1 MKRIFLLFNLLTTTT
16 LQSFSQRLQY
26 KGVFAPSTSFVN
38 EAEKPYRQEISL
50 NGSWQFQPI
59 QLPVGFR
66 EGADGAPA
74 LPAVNNGQW
83 DKTPIRIPSPWNVN
97 SFADEHGQ
105 GGDFRTFPSYP
116 KEWEHIKMG
125 WMRRKF
131 SVPANWIGKR
141 LLLHFEALAG
151 DARILING
159 KPAGEHFGIFL
170 PFDVDV
176 TALVKA
182 GAENEIAVGVRK
194 ASLFDKNGNYG
205 RRTYQAGSFWGQ
217 HIAGIWQD
225 VSLIGVPQVYVKNVF
240 VKPDV
245 QGDHLTAEIT
255 IKNDSDREANLT
267 VDAGAYKWQAE
278 NAADIAEPAG
288 KLASG
293 SALTIPAIKIK
304 VPAHTEKIITLNT
317 QVGDK
322 LARWSPDSPNL
333 YVLLARVNNGRQ
345 QLDTRYTRFGWRT
358 VTLNGGQVLM
368 NGKSIIMRGDSWHF
382 LGIPQMTRRYV
393 VAWFKA
399 MRDAGLNTVRLHAQP
414 YPSFYMDVA
423 DEMGIMVLDETAIW
437 ASDGGPKVDDPEYWK
452 DTKHHVAE
460 LVLRDR
466 NHPSVFGWSVSNEVM
481 PVVVNVMR
489 NPSGIRDTL
498 INYYGIWADICRKL
512 DPTRV
517 WISADGED
525 DAEGKLPTYIIHYG
539 GQETMDR
546 AHKSGK
552 PWGVGEAGNAYYG
565 TPEQV
570 AETNGNRAYESFL
583 GRMEGVAQSS
593 YQNLMQQRERESIYN
608 SVFNMVWYG
617 LKPLPIGLKDK
628 TKAPTLEDG
637 VYFTNFKEDASG
649 VQPERLGPYSTTL
662 NPGYDPALPLYESW
676 PLFDGIK
683 AAAEN
688 IPFEVGKPTTDQSG
702 KTVMPLGKGLPVSI
716 IGGPGSTLAADLKKL
731 GVIEQTGKNTARILF
746 IDGSNP
752 PSAQSKSTIDKVLA
766 NGGTVLVWGVNKDG
780 VDALNK
786 LLPATIE
793 VTGRKSSSL
802 LPSAIDGITN
812 GIGAADMYFS
822 ELNPADVINNG
833 LNGELVRQSKIL
845 LTSNNTDWQKWNK
858 QPEYAKTAMVV
869 RSEFEAKPSGTAMIL
884 YEKCAGKLIVT
895 TLPPVPK
902 LIKGMRLVRKL
913 LSNAGVALTEGANDD
928 VLNANGEITGILYAG
943 NFTARSADEAK
954 ARNFIDPNAA
964 DEMKDG
970 LEVHRKIWTSLHVGK
985 TIFDLSAL
993 DGGVSAGKEQV
1004 AYLSFWVSS
1013 QRSLEDLLAEPNL
1026 PIVNLQVKA
1035 GGNAVVFLNGK
1046 QILEAET
1053 SGEAKELKLKRGW
1066 NHFLIKLVRNGS
1078 NWEFAGKLTSN
1089 QPEFIKTLGSA
1100 VQKP

>member
-1 MKRIFLLFNLLTTTT
+1 MKKKLLLLILFTTTA
-16 LQSFSQRLQY
+16 LQTFSQRLQY
-26 KGVFAPSTSFVN
+26 TGVFAPSTGFVK
-38 EAEKPYRQEISL
+38 ESEKPYRQELSL
-50 NGSWQFQPI
+50 NGSWQFQPV
-59 QLPVGFR
+59 QLPAGFR
-66 EGADGAPA
+66 EGNDSAPA
-74 LPAVNNGQW
+74 LSGMQPDQW
-83 DKTPIRIPSPWNVN
+83 DKTLIRIPSPWNVN

-105 GGDFRTFPSYP
+105 GGDFRTYPSYP

-125 WMRRKF
+125 WLRRKF
-131 SVPANWIGKR
+131 NVPANYNGKR

-151 DARILING
+151 DSRIMING
-159 KPAGEHFGIFL
+159 KPAGDHFGIFL
-170 PFDVDV
+170 PFDLDV
-176 TALVKA
+176 TSLVKP
-182 GAENEIAVGVRK
+182 GAENEVAVGVRK

-225 VSLIGVPQVYVKNVF
+225 VALIAVPLVYVKDVF

-245 QGDHLTAEIT
+245 QGDHLAAEIT
-255 IKNDSDREANLT
+255 IKNDGDREANLT

-278 NAADIAEPAG
+278 NAADAAEPVG
-288 KLASG
+288 KLASV
-293 SALTIPAIKIK
+293 SALDIPAVKIK
-304 VPAHTEKIITLNT
+304 VPAHTEKVVTLNT

-322 LARWSPDSPNL
+322 LARWSPESPNL
-333 YVLLARVNNGRQ
+333 YALLARVSNGKQ
-345 QLDTRYTRFGWRT
+345 QVDTRYTRFGWRT
-358 VTLNGGQVLM
+358 VSINGGQVLM
-368 NGKSIIMRGDSWHF
+368 NGKPVVMRGDSWHF
-382 LGIPQMTRRYV
+382 LGTPQMTRRYA

-437 ASDGGPKVDDPEYWK
+437 ASDGGPKVDDPDYWK

-489 NPSGIRDTL
+489 NPTGIKDTL

-512 DPTRV
+512 DPTRA

-525 DAEGKLPTYIIHYG
+525 DAEGKLPTYVMHYG
-539 GQETMDR
+539 DQSTMDR

-608 SVFNMVWYG
+608 SVFNLVWYG

-637 VYFTNFKEDASG
+637 VYFTNYKEDSPG

-662 NPGYDPALPLYESW
+662 NPGYDPALPLYQTW
-676 PLFDGIK
+676 PFFDAIK

-688 IPFEVGKPTTDQSG
+688 KPYEVGKPLANHDAKSAVSG
-702 KTVMPLGKGLPVSI
+702 KSSGAAV
-716 IGGPGSTLAADLKKL
+716 IGGAGSTLAADLKKL
-731 GVIEQTGKNTARILF
+731 GAIEQTGKAAPHVLF
-746 IDGSNP
+746 VDGSNP
-752 PSAQSKSTIDKVLA
+752 PSAQNKSTIDKVLA
-766 NGGTVLVWGVNKDG
+766 SGGTVLVWGVG
-780 VDALNK
+780 STGTEALNK

-793 VTGRKSSSL
+793 VTNRKSSSL
-802 LPSAIDGITN
+802 LPVVNDRITN
-812 GIGAADMYFS
+812 GLGAADMYFS
-822 ELNPADVINNG
+822 ELNPADIISNG
-833 LNGELVRQSKIL
+833 LDGELVKQSKVL
-845 LTSNNTDWQKWNK
+845 LTANNTDWQKWNK
-858 QPEYAKTAMVV
+858 QAEYAKTAMVV
-869 RSEFEAKPSGTAMIL
+869 RSELEAKPSGTAMIV
-884 YEKCAGKLIVT
+884 YEKAAGKMIVT
-895 TLPPVPK
+895 TLPANPK
-902 LIKGMRLVRKL
+902 LLKGIRLVRQL
-913 LSNAGVALTEGANDD
+913 LSNAGIALAEGADGSVLNTEGN
-928 VLNANGEITGILYAG
+928 ITGALYAG
-943 NFTARSADEAK
+943 NFIARSAEDAK
-954 ARNFIDPNAA
+954 TRNFVDPGAA
-964 DEMKDG
+964 DEIKDG
-970 LEVHRKIWTSLHVGK
+970 LEIHRKIWTSLHADK
-985 TIFDLSAL
+985 EIFDLSAL
-993 DGGVSAGKEQV
+993 DGGTVNGRQQV

-1026 PIVNLQVKA
+1026 PVVNLQVKT
-1035 GGNAVVFLNGK
+1035 GGSAAVFLNGK
-1046 QILEAET
+1046 QILDAET
-1053 SGEAKELKLKRGW
+1053 GNEAKELKLKRGW
-1066 NHFLIKLVRNGS
+1066 NHFLIKLVCNGS
-1078 NWEFAGKLTSN
+1078 NWQFAAKLTSN